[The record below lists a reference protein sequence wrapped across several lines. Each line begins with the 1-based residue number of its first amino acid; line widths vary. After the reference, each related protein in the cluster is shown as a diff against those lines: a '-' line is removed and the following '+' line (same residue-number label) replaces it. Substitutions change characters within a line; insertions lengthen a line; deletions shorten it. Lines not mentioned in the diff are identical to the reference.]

1 MSIPR
6 EMRYLEGEPTYWLN
20 TLLLFLGGPVSPPA
34 SSHPERVQ
42 EQAEDEG
49 QLGGVEE
56 VLNGEAICHVGE
68 GAVVDLSDCFS

>member
-1 MSIPR
+1 MK
-6 EMRYLEGEPTYWLN
+6 
-20 TLLLFLGGPVSPPA
+20 LFSWKFLGSVWFCGKPLILGGPVSPPT

-68 GAVVDLSDCFS
+68 GAVVEKRI